1 MQQTAKRQPQAIT
14 ISNGGLTATLM
25 QLGAMLC
32 DLRLEGCDHSL
43 VLGWRDPAEYLRKD
57 EYLGP
62 IVGRCANRIS
72 SGAYHLNGET
82 FHLNRNFRD
91 RHCLHGGQDG
101 ASTQLWKVEHCSA
114 TSVTFT
120 LHLPDGHMGFGG
132 DLFVSARYSVENPA
146 VLRLE
151 IEAHS
156 DSATVCNFAPHW
168 YFNLNGGGDI
178 TGHKLE
184 IAANR
189 YLPVDDDLIPSG
201 NPTPVQG
208 TEFDFR
214 TPRMVGDFPF
224 DHNFCISDQRT
235 PEKPVAVLESPLSGV
250 RMALS
255 STEPGLQV
263 YSGTHLNHLERETLS
278 GEPYVPY
285 SGLALEPQGWPDA
298 PNNPSY
304 PSVILRAGERYLH
317 ISRLSFNRSAHHNG

>member
-1 MQQTAKRQPQAIT
+1 MRTIT
-14 ISNGGLTATLM
+14 ISNGALTATLFP
-25 QLGAMLC
+25 LGATLC
-32 DLRLEGCDHSL
+32 DLRLDGVGHPL
-43 VLGWRDPAEYLRKD
+43 VLGWHDPEDYLRKD

-62 IVGRCANRIS
+62 VVGRCANRIS
-72 SGAYHLNGET
+72 SGSYHLNGKT

-101 ASTQLWKVEHCSA
+101 TAMQLWEAAQCSA

-132 DLFVSARYSVENPA
+132 DLFVSARYSVEHPA
-146 VLRLE
+146 ALRLE

-178 TGHKLE
+178 TGHNLQ
-184 IAANR
+184 IAADR
-189 YLPVDDDLIPSG
+189 YLPVDGDLIPLG
-201 NPTPVQG
+201 DPAPVQG

-214 TPRMVGDFPF
+214 TPRAVGDFPF

-235 PEKPVAVLESPLSGV
+235 SEKPVAVLGSSLAGV

-263 YSGTHLNHLERETLS
+263 YSGTYLNHPDRRTLS
-278 GEPYVPY
+278 GDPYKAR

-304 PSVILRAGERYLH
+304 PSVILQAGERYRH
-317 ISRLSFNRSAHHNG
+317 VSRLSFSHATHRNG